1 MNNRNGKHK
10 QGKVRMGIY
19 VDPFRKA
26 VALLAAKECKMTMT
40 DVIWRGIE
48 TIAIGRGIL
57 DKDGK
62 VTAKFKSQLDATTA
76 IVEQAEVNG

>member
-26 VALLAAKECKMTMT
+26 VALLTAKECKMTMT
-40 DVIWRGIE
+40 DVIWHGI
-48 TIAIGRGIL
+48 
-57 DKDGK
+57 
-62 VTAKFKSQLDATTA
+62 
-76 IVEQAEVNG
+76 